1 MFSKEESKKIRKEFW
16 VSYGKSFPRKWTLYN
31 TKIKDLSFK
40 FIAESKKAG
49 VTLDIESL
57 NNTQREL
64 LFQQIESLKNILKSE
79 YLPDIIFEKDYTLD
93 NNKIISRIYVPYQN
107 KFNIHNKDTWL
118 NCYQFFNTTMSSFEL
133 FWEEYKDY
141 IAQAVV

>member
-118 NCYQFFNTTMSSFEL
+118 YCYQFFNTTMSSFEL